1 MLAFLWVK
9 LTPMSTYQ
17 KLIYQF
23 PSFYEDIWIKIKH
36 NGAPMNDH
44 EQQYLFD
51 SFESPANS
59 TANKN
64 PSKMDSAQRLS
75 FSYFII
81 AEQHQGQLA
90 VLCDENKNTVFS
102 IDFQKA
108 KIN

>member
-1 MLAFLWVK
+1 MGKVDANEYIPKINISV
-9 LTPMSTYQ
+9 S
-17 KLIYQF
+17 
-23 PSFYEDIWIKIKH
+23 SFYEDIWIKIKH

-51 SFESPANS
+51 SFESPVNS

-102 IDFQKA
+102 IRLPKS
-108 KIN
+108 